1 LVRTENL
8 VRIELVMESR
18 HACGD
23 DRADL
28 PLNLLA
34 GLVKSNSRL
43 EAENAAVRQQLIG
56 LQRKL
61 RGRGRFSK
69 GDRQRRIVAG
79 STTWT
84 ISSRL
89 GRSRVIHT
97 SSTRSLPRS
106 GRRAGRASGRC

>member
-69 GDRQRRIVAG
+69 GDRPFYVQLYRWFPSIPKALLIIRPETLV
-79 STTWT
+79 
-84 ISSRL
+84 R
-89 GRSRVIHT
+89 
-97 SSTRSLPRS
+97 
-106 GRRAGRASGRC
+106 